1 MQDLSKKLTPMR
13 NSIIF
18 FLSLMIVGCSAPESS
33 PDSPKAEEKTQAQL
47 IIDRAI
53 EAHGSS
59 QVSGHLI
66 EFDFR
71 GRHYLSKREGGLFQ
85 YERIWTDTLG
95 DHYRDVLT
103 NAGLYREVNGE
114 KVSLTAKDS
123 SAYANS
129 VNSVLYF
136 ALLPYYLNDEAV
148 NKKYEGETMV
158 KGQPYYKIRVTFGQ
172 EGGGKDY
179 EDQFMYWIHR
189 DHYTV
194 DFLAYNY
201 QTDGGGA
208 RFREAINVRQV
219 SGIRFADYIN
229 YKPPVPS
236 MAIETFDRLL
246 EQDSLVELSR
256 IISEN
261 VTVEPLEGL

>member
-1 MQDLSKKLTPMR
+1 MR

-18 FLSLMIVGCSAPESS
+18 SLSLMIAGCSAPEPS

-47 IIDRAI
+47 IVDQAI
-53 EAHGSS
+53 EAHGSPR
-59 QVSGHLI
+59 VSGRVI

-71 GRHYLSKREGGLFQ
+71 GRHYLSKRDGGRFQ

-103 NAGLYREVNGE
+103 NEGLYREVNGE
-114 KVSLTAKDS
+114 KVSLSAKDS
-123 SAYANS
+123 DAYANS

-136 ALLPYYLNDEAV
+136 ALLPYYLNDGAV
-148 NKKYEGETMV
+148 NKKYEGEAV
-158 KGQPYYKIRVTFGQ
+158 VNGRPYHKIRITFGE
-172 EGGGKDY
+172 EGGGKDH

-189 DHYTV
+189 DRYTI
-194 DFLAYNY
+194 DYLAYNY

-208 RFREAINVRQV
+208 RFREAINVREV
-219 SGIRFADYIN
+219 GGIRFADHIN
-229 YKPPVPS
+229 YKPHTPS
-236 MAIETFDRLL
+236 MAVETFDRLL

-256 IISEN
+256 IILEN
-261 VTVEPLEGL
+261 VTVRPLEGF

>member
-1 MQDLSKKLTPMR
+1 MR

-18 FLSLMIVGCSAPESS
+18 FLSLVIVGCSTPESS
-33 PDSPKAEEKTQAQL
+33 QDSPKAEEKTQAQL
-47 IIDRAI
+47 IVDRAI

-59 QVSGHLI
+59 RVSGYVI
-66 EFDFR
+66 EFNFR
-71 GRHYLSKREGGLFQ
+71 GRHYLSRREGGLFQ

-103 NAGLYREVNGE
+103 NEGLYREVNGK
-114 KVSLTAKDS
+114 KVALPAKDS

-148 NKKYEGETMV
+148 NKKYEGEATV
-158 KGQPYYKIRVTFGQ
+158 NGQPYHKIKITFG
-172 EGGGKDY
+172 EEAGGKDY

-189 DHYTV
+189 DRYTI
-194 DFLAYNY
+194 DYLAYNY
-201 QTDGGGA
+201 LTDGGGA
-208 RFREAINVRQV
+208 RFREAINVREV

-229 YKPPVPS
+229 YKPQTPS

-256 IISEN
+256 IITEN
-261 VTVEPLEGL
+261 VTVQPLKGF